1 VVILIQEL
9 KFKGLTGLGINVIK
23 SHNNKGG
30 RMKDKQLVKR
40 IIEMALKI
48 KETDQL
54 SKVAE
59 ELRTMEIEK
68 MFTTKEGK
76 YYTLNT

>member
-1 VVILIQEL
+1 M
-9 KFKGLTGLGINVIK
+9 T
-23 SHNNKGG
+23 
-30 RMKDKQLVKR
+30 DKQLVKR
-40 IIEMALKI
+40 IIDLALKI
-48 KETDQL
+48 KETEEL
-54 SKVAE
+54 TKVSE

>member
-1 VVILIQEL
+1 M
-9 KFKGLTGLGINVIK
+9 N
-23 SHNNKGG
+23 
-30 RMKDKQLVKR
+30 DKQLVKR
-40 IIEMALKI
+40 IIDLALKI
-48 KETDQL
+48 KETEQL
-54 SKVAE
+54 TKVSE

>member
-1 VVILIQEL
+1 M
-9 KFKGLTGLGINVIK
+9 N
-23 SHNNKGG
+23 
-30 RMKDKQLVKR
+30 DKQLIKR
-40 IIEMALKI
+40 IIELALKI

-54 SKVAE
+54 TKVSE

-76 YYTLNT
+76 YYVLNN

>member
-1 VVILIQEL
+1 MD
-9 KFKGLTGLGINVIK
+9 
-23 SHNNKGG
+23 NKRGSL
-30 RMKDKQLVKR
+30 MTDKQLVKR
-40 IIEMALKI
+40 IIDLALKI
-48 KETDQL
+48 KETEQL
-54 SKVAE
+54 TKVSE

>member
-1 VVILIQEL
+1 
-9 KFKGLTGLGINVIK
+9 
-23 SHNNKGG
+23 
-30 RMKDKQLVKR
+30 MKDKQLVKR

>member
-1 VVILIQEL
+1 M
-9 KFKGLTGLGINVIK
+9 N
-23 SHNNKGG
+23 
-30 RMKDKQLVKR
+30 DKQLIKK
-40 IIEMALKI
+40 IIELALKI
-48 KETDQL
+48 KDTESLTE
-54 SKVAE
+54 VAE